1 MPITGV
7 DHVMLAVPDLDAARA
22 AFTACFDRPSRPGSR
37 HPGWGTTNAVL
48 RFADSYLELIT
59 VVDRAEA
66 AGRPASRR
74 MTGVSDAG
82 GGWVSAVL
90 AAEDLPATC
99 AALADRG
106 VPVSPPLDGVSV
118 RPDGRRRRWRV
129 GAHGEEFRTGRLPS
143 LIEYLDPW
151 PEADPDP
158 AELRRGGVHGVA
170 GVDIAVTD
178 LPAAAAEY
186 AVLLGGPPALGDRS
200 ATWTLPDGRVLRL
213 LAPAGSA
220 TPAGSVGPVCAGD
233 PVAAHLDRLGPGLC
247 AVALAVDS
255 PAAVAAAVAGR
266 GGAVRPGVDRE
277 PVVDPAGCAPIRLVA
292 ARPAPSRGPVVTAG
306 ATR

>member
-74 MTGVSDAG
+74 MTDVIDAG

-90 AAEDLPATC
+90 AAEDLPSTC
-99 AALADRG
+99 AALAGRG
-106 VPVSPPLDGVSV
+106 IPVSPPIGGESV

-151 PEADPDP
+151 PEAAPDP
-158 AELRRGGVHGVA
+158 AELRRGGVHGLA

-178 LPAAAAEY
+178 IDAAAAEY
-186 AVLLGGPPALGDRS
+186 GVLFGGPPRRGERS
-200 ATWTLPDGRVLRL
+200 AEWTLPDGRTLRL
-213 LAPAGSA
+213 LAPAG
-220 TPAGSVGPVCAGD
+220 PGD

-255 PAAVAAAVAGR
+255 PAEAAEAIRRRGIAVGAGAD
-266 GGAVRPGVDRE
+266 GRPVI
-277 PVVDPAGCAPIRLVA
+277 DPAATGLAPVRLVA
-292 ARPAPSRGPVVTAG
+292 ARLAG